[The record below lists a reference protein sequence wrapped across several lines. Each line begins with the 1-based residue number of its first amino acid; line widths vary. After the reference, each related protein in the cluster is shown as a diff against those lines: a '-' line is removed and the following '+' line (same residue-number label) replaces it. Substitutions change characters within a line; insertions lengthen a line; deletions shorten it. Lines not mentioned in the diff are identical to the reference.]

1 MTSINY
7 RVGGSV
13 YVIYP
18 HHSNHKLTVLL
29 TKLKRLHGS
38 QIFVSARQPSFS
50 PVSTSAF
57 NILSLADIKGC

>member
-7 RVGGSV
+7 RVGGA

-18 HHSNHKLTVLL
+18 HHSNHKLTVLI

-50 PVSTSAF
+50 PVSTNAF
-57 NILSLADIKGC
+57 NILFLADIKGC